1 LLALLQGLAGEAM
14 AQSLRD
20 AGAVARFNPIDLA
33 HPASIQTFANAVRD
47 QEGALHGLVNNGA
60 IATNVAG
67 MAFEDIEI
75 DLWDKVMGVNAG
87 FVFA

>member
-33 HPASIQTFANAVRD
+33 DPASIQTFANAVRD

-67 MAFEDIEI
+67 MAFEDKEI